1 MSEKKNQEHKCCNIF
16 LARINAPKKSDFDK
30 FYIDRDVKEIFKS
43 TGQKDE
49 NGNELGVAVQKIVD
63 KKIDIQELLESQRDT
78 VGVEA
83 YVKAL
88 SLQGENINDYSTVVD
103 QEKVQDFSEM
113 PDTLADAMMLGDNAK
128 RAFENMD
135 PALKGNHTTIEG
147 FLNSLTKEN
156 VEAYIKGVI
165 EAQMPKKVEGE

>member
-1 MSEKKNQEHKCCNIF
+1 MSEKKNQERKVFSPFIT
-16 LARINAPKKSDFDK
+16 RSDAPKKCDFDK
-30 FYIDRDVKEIFKS
+30 YYIDREVKEIFKS

-63 KKIDIQELLESQRDT
+63 KKVDIQELLDSQKDS
-78 VGVEA
+78 VGVDA
-83 YVKAL
+83 YIRAL
-88 SLQGENINDYSTVVD
+88 SLQGENINDFSTVVD
-103 QEKVQDFSEM
+103 DKVQDFSGM

-128 RAFENMD
+128 RAFDKMD